1 MKSKFMNF
9 WKYRFLL
16 SNLIGRDLKVKYR
29 RSKLG
34 VMWSVLN
41 PLLMMLVMTA
51 VFSTFFRFDIPNYP
65 VYLLSGQ
72 LLFTFFNDSTTA
84 AMGSVLFSAPLIK
97 KVYVPKYIFPLEKS
111 CFSFVNMLFSM
122 VALLLIMIITGAP
135 FYASTVAAV
144 IPLFTMFIF
153 CMGVGLFLAAGAVYF
168 RDVMHFWSV
177 IIMALN
183 YATPIFYPETIWNG
197 TFMYYIG
204 KLNPLYWYV
213 GTFRDCVINGIFPST
228 LQIALC
234 SIFAVIALV
243 VGAFVF
249 NKSQD
254 NFILHI

>member
-1 MKSKFMNF
+1 MKTKILNF

-34 VMWSVLN
+34 IRWSVLN
-41 PLLMMLVMTA
+41 PMLMMLVMTA
-51 VFSTFFRFDIPNYP
+51 VFSKFFRFDIPNYP

-72 LLFTFFNDSTTA
+72 LLFTFFNDSTSS

-111 CFSFVNMLFSM
+111 CFSFINMLFSM
-122 VALLLIMIITGAP
+122 VALLVLMILTGAP
-135 FYASTVAAV
+135 FYRSIVAAV
-144 IPLFTMFIF
+144 IPLFTMFIS
-153 CMGVGLFLAAGAVYF
+153 CMGVGLFLSAGAVYF

-177 IIMALN
+177 IVMALN
-183 YATPIFYPETIWNG
+183 YATPIFYPESVWQG
-197 TFMYYIG
+197 TFMMYLG

-213 GTFRDCVINGIFPST
+213 GTFRDCVINGMFPSVMQT
-228 LQIALC
+228 VLCWLFALIALAAG
-234 SIFAVIALV
+234 SVVFA
-243 VGAFVF
+243 
-249 NKSQD
+249 KSQD

>member
-1 MKSKFMNF
+1 MKTSFQKF

-34 VMWSVLN
+34 VLWSVLN

-51 VFSTFFRFDIPNYP
+51 VFSAFFRFDIPNYP

-72 LLFTFFNDSTTA
+72 LLFTFFNDATSS

-111 CFSFVNMLFSM
+111 CFSFINMLFSM
-122 VALLLIMIITGAP
+122 IALLFIMVITGAP
-135 FYASTVAAV
+135 FHASLLAAPV
-144 IPLFTMFIF
+144 PLFTMFIF
-153 CMGVGLFLAAGAVYF
+153 CMGIGLFLSAGAVYF

-177 IIMALN
+177 IVMALN
-183 YATPIFYPETIWNG
+183 YATPIFYPESIWRG
-197 TFMYYIG
+197 TFMAYVG

-213 GTFRDCVINGIFPST
+213 STFRGCIIDGVFPSA
-228 LQIALC
+228 LQLALC
-234 SIFAVIALV
+234 CAFAVISLAIGSV
-243 VGAFVF
+243 VFA
-249 NKSQD
+249 KSQD

>member
-1 MKSKFMNF
+1 MKTKIATF

-34 VMWSVLN
+34 VLWSVLN

-51 VFSTFFRFDIPNYP
+51 VFSAFFRFDIPNYP

-72 LLFTFFNDSTTA
+72 LMFTFFNDATSSS
-84 AMGSVLFSAPLIK
+84 MSSVLFSAPLIK

-111 CFSFVNMLFSM
+111 CFAFINMLFSM
-122 VALLLIMIITGAP
+122 VALLFIMVITGAS
-135 FYASTVAAV
+135 FHRSIVAAI
-144 IPLFTMFIF
+144 IPLFTMFLF

-177 IIMALN
+177 IVMALN
-183 YATPIFYPETIWNG
+183 YATPLFYPETIWQG
-197 TFMYYIG
+197 TFMAYIG

-213 GTFRDCVINGIFPST
+213 GTFRNCILDGLFPSAI
-228 LQIALC
+228 QIVLC
-234 SIFAVIALV
+234 WVFAVIALI
-243 VGAFVF
+243 VGSYVF
-249 NKSQD
+249 AKSQD